1 MTPTPGQPLSEAD
14 VSLLKK
20 GDLLRALKPAYG
32 PEVRIET
39 GDVVAFE
46 KTEHGLIGVLGDFW
60 GAHAF
65 TFLGRPDQ
73 DGPSDERWSPVIDGD
88 DGYFVSDHGRFF
100 GPKGQLK
107 PFRNSRVGHTAIK
120 MHPSKRT
127 LLAHVAVARAFIGP
141 RPEGTY
147 VAHLNG
153 IPDDNRRENLSYVS
167 PAENSAHRRAHGTS
181 MYAGRHPNAKFSD
194 EDVRA
199 IRALGPNA
207 SRRDL
212 ARQYGVHRGTI
223 ESIIAGRSWR
233 QVDMT
238 PAPGP
243 HAPVSRPGDGVEG
256 GGRKRIDYGKPGDPS
271 GCYFPK
277 EWRLL
282 SRAREYVADALDAHE
297 HSDGRDLINEIDA
310 ALTPPAEPISRPAG
324 EGEREAVARIIDP
337 SAFLFAPDELPKGSR
352 AQYDAFDKADR
363 ILSLLSPAAPD
374 AGGGGEEDIMRTQE
388 DWSAL
393 LYGRDSFI
401 VRKGLWS
408 EFVDSLP
415 ALQPGGER

>member
-65 TFLGRPDQ
+65 TFV
-73 DGPSDERWSPVIDGD
+73 ER
-88 DGYFVSDHGRFF
+88 
-100 GPKGQLK
+100 
-107 PFRNSRVGHTAIK
+107 
-120 MHPSKRT
+120 
-127 LLAHVAVARAFIGP
+127 
-141 RPEGTY
+141 
-147 VAHLNG
+147 
-153 IPDDNRRENLSYVS
+153 
-167 PAENSAHRRAHGTS
+167 
-181 MYAGRHPNAKFSD
+181 
-194 EDVRA
+194 
-199 IRALGPNA
+199 
-207 SRRDL
+207 
-212 ARQYGVHRGTI
+212 
-223 ESIIAGRSWR
+223 
-233 QVDMT
+233 
-238 PAPGP
+238 P
-243 HAPVSRPGDGVEG
+243 HAPVSRPVSCAHEAYQGRCAHCGVPIVNG
-256 GGRKRIDYGKPGDPS
+256 
-271 GCYFPK
+271 FPK
-277 EWRLL
+277 YP
-282 SRAREYVADALDAHE
+282 A
-297 HSDGRDLINEIDA
+297 
-310 ALTPPAEPISRPAG
+310 PPAEPVSRPAG

-352 AQYDAFDKADR
+352 AQYDAFDKADA
-363 ILSLLSPAAPD
+363 IISLLSPAAPD

-415 ALQPGGER
+415 DLQPGGER